1 MDFETEIE
9 VIRRNVENYTKNDSK
24 APRNY
29 NLDV

>member
-24 APRNY
+24 ALRNY

>member
-9 VIRRNVENYTKNDSK
+9 IISRNVENYTKNDSK
-24 APRNY
+24 ALRNY